1 MTPTR
6 SRARPASGTA
16 PAPAPGAP
24 LRTGSLRTRTVVAVT
39 ALLAVLL
46 LALALTVQAL
56 VGDRLRAQVV
66 ERLGDRAAAAA
77 ALVGTVDDDDLA
89 DRLSAQGVSVV
100 VTSPDGGAV
109 TAGPSPDD
117 LRAGPGADP
126 LGELPGPAGGPRDS
140 GSATGGTTGSGGT
153 TPPDPTSTEPT
164 SGDATVSVTS
174 SSVVDDGDLIRYEAV
189 LSDGTELA
197 LTAGTS
203 SIDDT
208 LATLR
213 GVLLGASAAFLLL
226 AAGALVLVVR
236 RTLRPLERM
245 TAVARSISG
254 GDRGRRLRP
263 TRPTTELGR
272 TAAAFDE
279 MLDDL
284 ERAEGAALAA
294 EARLRSFVSDAAHE
308 LRTPVAGIQAAADT
322 LVRAQLDDDE
332 RERLTVHVVRESL
345 RAGRLIGDMLLMA
358 RLDEGLALDPRP
370 LDVAEVARGAAE
382 RQRVRGGDVAVEV
395 VTDGPVPPVAGD
407 PDRLGQVV
415 GNLLDNAVRHARSS
429 VRVSVVSRGV
439 DDTAEVI
446 VRVDDDGRGVDDADR
461 ERVFDR
467 LVRLDE
473 ARARGDG
480 GSGLGLPIARAIAR
494 AHGGD
499 VVCLPRAAG
508 GGADPG
514 LGGADPGLGGAR
526 FELRLPA
533 TARSA
538 TQSAAAQSSSAQTET
553 PLHAHPTWHGGA
565 ERNRPE

>member
-1 MTPTR
+1 VTPAR
-6 SRARPASGTA
+6 SRARPASEA
-16 PAPAPGAP
+16 APAPGAP

-126 LGELPGPAGGPRDS
+126 LGDLPGPAGGPRDS
-140 GSATGGTTGSGGT
+140 GSADGGTIGSGST
-153 TPPDPTSTEPT
+153 TPPDPASTDPAGT
-164 SGDATVSVTS
+164 GATGTDATVSVTS
-174 SSVVDDGDLIRYEAV
+174 SSVADDGDLIRYEAV

-245 TAVARSISG
+245 TDVARSISG

-263 TRPTTELGR
+263 TSPTTELGR

-322 LVRAQLDDDE
+322 LVRSRLDDDE

-358 RLDEGLALDPRP
+358 RLDEGLALDPRT
-370 LDVAEVARGAAE
+370 LDVVEVARGAAE

-395 VTDGPVPPVAGD
+395 VTSGPVPPVSGD

-429 VRVSVVSRGV
+429 VRVSVVSRAG
-439 DDTAEVI
+439 DDAAEVV

-473 ARARGDG
+473 ARTRGDG

-514 LGGADPGLGGAR
+514 LGGAR
-526 FELRLPA
+526 FELRLP
-533 TARSA
+533 TAAVARRKSPE
-538 TQSAAAQSSSAQTET
+538 TET

>member
-1 MTPTR
+1 MTPAR
-6 SRARPASGTA
+6 SRARPASEA
-16 PAPAPGAP
+16 APAPGAP

-126 LGELPGPAGGPRDS
+126 LGDLPGPAGGPRDS
-140 GSATGGTTGSGGT
+140 GSADGGTSGSGST
-153 TPPDPTSTEPT
+153 APPDPASPAGTGATGT
-164 SGDATVSVTS
+164 DATVSVTS
-174 SSVVDDGDLIRYEAV
+174 SSVADDGDLIRYEAV

-245 TAVARSISG
+245 TDVARSISG

-263 TRPTTELGR
+263 TSPTTELGR
-272 TAAAFDE
+272 TATAFDE

-322 LVRAQLDDDE
+322 LVRSRLDDDE

-358 RLDEGLALDPRP
+358 RLDEGLALDPRT
-370 LDVAEVARGAAE
+370 LDVVEVARGAAE

-395 VTDGPVPPVAGD
+395 VTDGLVPPVTGD

-429 VRVSVVSRGV
+429 VRVSVASRGV
-439 DDTAEVI
+439 DDTAEVV

-499 VVCLPRAAG
+499 VVCLPWAAG
-508 GGADPG
+508 
-514 LGGADPGLGGAR
+514 GGADPGLGGAR

-533 TARSA
+533 QR
-538 TQSAAAQSSSAQTET
+538 TET

>member
-1 MTPTR
+1 MTPPATR
-6 SRARPASGTA
+6 GRPG
-16 PAPAPGAP
+16 PAPGAP

-395 VTDGPVPPVAGD
+395 VTSGPVPPVSGD

-429 VRVSVVSRGV
+429 VRVSVVSRAG
-439 DDTAEVI
+439 DDAAEVV

-514 LGGADPGLGGAR
+514 LGGAR

-533 TARSA
+533 AARSATTRSA

>member
-1 MTPTR
+1 MTPSR
-6 SRARPASGTA
+6 SRGRSGS
-16 PAPAPGAP
+16 APGAP

-358 RLDEGLALDPRP
+358 RLDEGLALAPRP

-395 VTDGPVPPVAGD
+395 VTSGPVPPVSGD
-407 PDRLGQVV
+407 LDRLGQVV

-429 VRVSVVSRGV
+429 VRVSVASRGV
-439 DDTAEVI
+439 VDTAEVV

-514 LGGADPGLGGAR
+514 LGGAR
-526 FELRLPA
+526 FELRLPAAARSA

>member
-1 MTPTR
+1 VTPPAPR
-6 SRARPASGTA
+6 GRPG
-16 PAPAPGAP
+16 PAPGAP

-46 LALALTVQAL
+46 LALALAVQAL

-140 GSATGGTTGSGGT
+140 DGATDGTTGSEHT
-153 TPPDPTSTEPT
+153 TPPDPASTDAAG
-164 SGDATVSVTS
+164 SDATVSVTS
-174 SSVVDDGDLIRYEAV
+174 SSVTDDGDLIRYEAA

-272 TAAAFDE
+272 TATAFDE

-322 LVRAQLDDDE
+322 LVRSRLDDDE

-395 VTDGPVPPVAGD
+395 VTSGPVPPVSGD

-429 VRVSVVSRGV
+429 VRVSVASRGV
-439 DDTAEVI
+439 DDTAEVV

-514 LGGADPGLGGAR
+514 LGGAR

-533 TARSA
+533 SA
-538 TQSAAAQSSSAQTET
+538 VAQPKSSETET

>member
-1 MTPTR
+1 MTPSR
-6 SRARPASGTA
+6 SRGRSGS
-16 PAPAPGAP
+16 APGAP

-514 LGGADPGLGGAR
+514 LGGAR

>member
-1 MTPTR
+1 MTPSL
-6 SRARPASGTA
+6 SRARPASKTA
-16 PAPAPGAP
+16 AAPGAP

-140 GSATGGTTGSGGT
+140 GSSTGGTTGSGGT

-358 RLDEGLALDPRP
+358 RLDEGLALNPRP

-395 VTDGPVPPVAGD
+395 VTDGPVPPVSGD
-407 PDRLGQVV
+407 LDRLGQVV

-429 VRVSVVSRGV
+429 VRVSVASRG
-439 DDTAEVI
+439 
-446 VRVDDDGRGVDDADR
+446 VDDDGRGVDDADR

-514 LGGADPGLGGAR
+514 LGGAR

-533 TARSA
+533 AARSA
-538 TQSAAAQSSSAQTET
+538 TQSAAAVAQRTSAQTET

>member
-1 MTPTR
+1 MTPSR
-6 SRARPASGTA
+6 SRGRSGS
-16 PAPAPGAP
+16 APGAP

-358 RLDEGLALDPRP
+358 RLDEGLALAPRP

-395 VTDGPVPPVAGD
+395 VTSGPVPPVSGD
-407 PDRLGQVV
+407 LDRLGQVV

-429 VRVSVVSRGV
+429 VRVSVASRGV
-439 DDTAEVI
+439 DDTAEVV

-514 LGGADPGLGGAR
+514 LGGAR

-533 TARSA
+533 AARSA
-538 TQSAAAQSSSAQTET
+538 TQSAAALMSSGETET

>member
-1 MTPTR
+1 MTPAR
-6 SRARPASGTA
+6 SRARPASEA
-16 PAPAPGAP
+16 APAPGAP

-126 LGELPGPAGGPRDS
+126 LGDLPGPAGGPRDS
-140 GSATGGTTGSGGT
+140 GSADGGTSGSGST
-153 TPPDPTSTEPT
+153 APPDPASPAGTGATGT
-164 SGDATVSVTS
+164 DATVSVTS

-322 LVRAQLDDDE
+322 LVRSRLDDDE

-358 RLDEGLALDPRP
+358 RLDEGLALDPRT
-370 LDVAEVARGAAE
+370 LDVVEVARGAAE

-395 VTDGPVPPVAGD
+395 VTSGPVPPVSGD

-429 VRVSVVSRGV
+429 VRVSVVSRAG
-439 DDTAEVI
+439 DDAAEVV

-514 LGGADPGLGGAR
+514 LGGAR

-533 TARSA
+533 E
-538 TQSAAAQSSSAQTET
+538 QTET

>member
-1 MTPTR
+1 MTPAR
-6 SRARPASGTA
+6 SRARPASEA
-16 PAPAPGAP
+16 APAPGAP

-203 SIDDT
+203 SINDT

-395 VTDGPVPPVAGD
+395 VTSGPVPPVSGD

-429 VRVSVVSRGV
+429 VRVSVVSRAG
-439 DDTAEVI
+439 DDAAEVV

-508 GGADPG
+508 GGAY
-514 LGGADPGLGGAR
+514 PGLGGAR
-526 FELRLPA
+526 FELRLPAAARSA

>member
-1 MTPTR
+1 M
-6 SRARPASGTA
+6 
-16 PAPAPGAP
+16 
-24 LRTGSLRTRTVVAVT
+24 T

-153 TPPDPTSTEPT
+153 TPPDPTSTEPA
-164 SGDATVSVTS
+164 SRDATVSVTS
-174 SSVVDDGDLIRYEAV
+174 SSVADDGDLIHYEAV

-308 LRTPVAGIQAAADT
+308 LRTPVTGIQAAADT

-370 LDVAEVARGAAE
+370 LDVAGVARGAAE

-395 VTDGPVPPVAGD
+395 VTSGPVPPVAGD

-429 VRVSVVSRGV
+429 VRVSVASRGV
-439 DDTAEVI
+439 DDTAEVV

-514 LGGADPGLGGAR
+514 LGGAR

-533 TARSA
+533 AARSATTRSATTRSA

>member
-1 MTPTR
+1 M
-6 SRARPASGTA
+6 
-16 PAPAPGAP
+16 
-24 LRTGSLRTRTVVAVT
+24 RTRTVVAVT

>member
-1 MTPTR
+1 MTPSL
-6 SRARPASGTA
+6 SRARPASKTA
-16 PAPAPGAP
+16 AAPGAP

-153 TPPDPTSTEPT
+153 TPPDPTSTERT

-395 VTDGPVPPVAGD
+395 VTDGPVPPVSGD
-407 PDRLGQVV
+407 LDRLGQVV

-429 VRVSVVSRGV
+429 VRVSVASRGV
-439 DDTAEVI
+439 DDTAEVV

-514 LGGADPGLGGAR
+514 LGGAR

-533 TARSA
+533 V
-538 TQSAAAQSSSAQTET
+538 AAAQRTSAQTET